1 VTRAA
6 LVSSTNGIN
15 FSTNRK
21 RATMY
26 FSFDLI
32 NGLCFGIEFVG
43 KDLDDGIDESVIIV
57 EFAFFRMTIWLN
69 DFEE

>member
-1 VTRAA
+1 
-6 LVSSTNGIN
+6 
-15 FSTNRK
+15 
-21 RATMY
+21 MY

-43 KDLDDGIDESVIIV
+43 KNLDDGIDESVIIV
-57 EFAFFRMTIWLN
+57 DFAFFRMMIWLN